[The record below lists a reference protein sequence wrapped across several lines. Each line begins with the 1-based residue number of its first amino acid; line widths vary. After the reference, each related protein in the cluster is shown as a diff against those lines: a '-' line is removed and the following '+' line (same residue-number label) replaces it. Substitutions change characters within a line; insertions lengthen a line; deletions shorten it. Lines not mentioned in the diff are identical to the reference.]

1 MSVCTYDNPQTMQ
14 RECWTDGRLL
24 CAYDINVLERTAK
37 HLIPSQLFFFGAN
50 VGPWKTG
57 QLIGD
62 PSALPTTAPEVPL
75 QPVFDTSP

>member
-14 RECWTDGRLL
+14 RECWADGRLL
-24 CAYDINVLERTAK
+24 CAYDAGILEPVAK

-50 VGPWKTG
+50 VGPWETG

-62 PSALPTTAPEVPL
+62 PSALPTIMPEPNPNL
-75 QPVFDTSP
+75 SATYS